1 VLFFALSWLPAAC
14 AHTPGI
20 DESNL
25 YLSAAVNAR
34 LSIIPG
40 VKERFELTEVVEQTG
55 SPIPRRRTKAA
66 FDCDSPQKSPTTRSR
81 SPSRSPTKRG
91 RPSAQP

>member
-1 VLFFALSWLPAAC
+1 MEPPLPLC
-14 AHTPGI
+14 T
-20 DESNL
+20 
-25 YLSAAVNAR
+25 AVNAR

-55 SPIPRRRTKAA
+55 SPIPRRRNKTA
-66 FDCDSPQKSPTTRSR
+66 FDVESPQKSPTARSR

-91 RPSAQP
+91 RNPAQP